1 MNISSR
7 CEYGCRAVLE
17 LALHGQADTPMPAS
31 AIAEK
36 RAIPEKYLVH
46 ILLQLKRAGIV
57 RSVRGS
63 QGGYML
69 GKAPDDISL
78 CAVVEAIDGTI
89 LSPLPINDAA
99 GADLLP
105 TWESVAAEVRRVLE
119 GISIRDIL
127 DQDASSNMYYI

>member
-17 LALHGQADTPMPAS
+17 LALHGQGDTPMPAS

-36 RAIPEKYLVH
+36 RGIPEKYLVH

-63 QGGYML
+63 QGGYLL
-69 GKAPDDISL
+69 GMTPEEITLRAI
-78 CAVVEAIDGTI
+78 VEAIDGAV

-105 TWESVAAEVRRVLE
+105 TWEGVAGKVREVLDSISV
-119 GISIRDIL
+119 RDIL
-127 DQDASSNMYYI
+127 DQDAHANMYYI

>member
-17 LALHGQADTPMPAS
+17 LALQVQSDHPIPA
-31 AIAEK
+31 AVIAEK

-69 GKAPDDISL
+69 GKSPEEITL
-78 CAVVEAIDGTI
+78 CAIVEAIDGTI
-89 LSPLPINDAA
+89 LYPLPINDAA
-99 GADLLP
+99 GADLQP
-105 TWESVAAEVRRVLE
+105 TWQAVADDVRRVLD
-119 GISIRDIL
+119 GVTVRDIL
-127 DQDASSNMYYI
+127 DQHANANMYYI

>member
-31 AIAEK
+31 TIAEK

-69 GKAPDDISL
+69 GKPPEDITL
-78 CAVVEAIDGTI
+78 CAIVEAIDGAI

-105 TWESVAAEVRRVLE
+105 TWEGVAAEVRKVLE
-119 GISIRDIL
+119 GISVRDIL
-127 DQDASSNMYYI
+127 DQSADTNMYYI

>member
-69 GKAPDDISL
+69 GKAPEEITL
-78 CAVVEAIDGTI
+78 CAIVEAIDGAI
-89 LSPLPINDAA
+89 LYPLPINDAA
-99 GADLLP
+99 GADLQP
-105 TWESVAAEVRRVLE
+105 TWQGVASEVRRVLE
-119 GISIRDIL
+119 NISVRDIL
-127 DQDASSNMYYI
+127 DQDASAHMYYI